1 MPTYLLHGF
10 RWPRPLVRIHIILQN
25 IDDAAAEWL
34 VAQGTTAALIENFE
48 ELWPDAMSHLPNL
61 RFIEQYDPNDLRAS
75 AASQP
80 FAYVAD
86 VVEEVTL
93 GLDVDEVRGKGV
105 GNEQWGALMEIR
117 DKLAPDEKVGW
128 YVVVCGDEERWAPPT
143 VDLLRGGVPREGFN
157 GVQTNEPPM
166 AQQPSETASSA
177 SSDAIRSASRSDTL
191 AGGVSGMTLEQRPAN
206 NPPPEPVKKEKGVK
220 KWFGSGS
227 LSRRKR

>member
-34 VAQGTTAALIENFE
+34 CAPTTTAALLDNFE

-61 RFIEQYDPNDLRAS
+61 RFIEQYDPNDERAT

-86 VVEEVTL
+86 VVEEINL
-93 GLDVDEVRGKGV
+93 SIDVDEVRGKGL
-105 GNEQWGALMEIR
+105 GNDQWGALMEIR

-143 VDLLRGGVPREGFN
+143 VDLLRGGIPREGFN
-157 GVQTNEPPM
+157 GVQINE
-166 AQQPSETASSA
+166 AAVAHHRSETASSG
-177 SSDAIRSASRSDTL
+177 SSDAYRTGSRSDAL
-191 AGGVSGMTLEQRPAN
+191 ASGVSAMSLDPRAPTSS
-206 NPPPEPVKKEKGVK
+206 PETVKKERGSVK
-220 KWFGSGS
+220 KW

>member
-34 VAQGTTAALIENFE
+34 VAPGTTAALLDNFE

-61 RFIEQYDPNDLRAS
+61 RFIEQYDPNDESAS

-86 VVEEVTL
+86 VVEEINL
-93 GLDVDEVRGKGV
+93 GIDVDEVRGKGV
-105 GNEQWGALMEIR
+105 GNDQWGALMEVR

-128 YVVVCGDEERWAPPT
+128 YVVVCGDEERWAPQPT
-143 VDLLRGGVPREGFN
+143 DLLRGGISREGFN
-157 GVQTNEPPM
+157 GVPINE
-166 AQQPSETASSA
+166 ATVAHQPSETASSG
-177 SSDAIRSASRSDTL
+177 SSDAYRSGSRSEGL
-191 AGGVSGMTLEQRPAN
+191 SSGVSDMTLRQRAPTSS
-206 NPPPEPVKKEKGVK
+206 PETPKKESGVK
-220 KWFGSGS
+220 KWFSSGS